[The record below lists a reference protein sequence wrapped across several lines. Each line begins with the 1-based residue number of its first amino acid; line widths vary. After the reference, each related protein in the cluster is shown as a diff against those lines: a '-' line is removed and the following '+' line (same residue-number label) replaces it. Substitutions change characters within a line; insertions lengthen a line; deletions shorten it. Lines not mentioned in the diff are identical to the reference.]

1 MSLDH
6 FLHLA
11 NANVKG
17 FFFLQLC
24 VMTVKHYSVLNPFKC
39 TKNSEGEMQNF
50 ELDEFRQQNF
60 SFFFFLC
67 AFMKNTKATHHD

>member
-1 MSLDH
+1 
-6 FLHLA
+6 
-11 NANVKG
+11 
-17 FFFLQLC
+17 
-24 VMTVKHYSVLNPFKC
+24 MTVKHYSVLNPFKC

-67 AFMKNTKATHHD
+67 AFTKNTKATHHD